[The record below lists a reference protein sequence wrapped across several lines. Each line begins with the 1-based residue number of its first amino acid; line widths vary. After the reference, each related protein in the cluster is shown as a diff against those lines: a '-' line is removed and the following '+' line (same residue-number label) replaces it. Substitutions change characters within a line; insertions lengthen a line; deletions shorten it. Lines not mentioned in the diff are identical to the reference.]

1 MNGTRNPFEYYFEQ
15 PGGVSVEQ
23 LKAQQSVI
31 KSRKENAALAGTLN
45 ASGNGYDWS
54 EEYLE
59 ERVGFPQNT
68 IHLNSETKKWMTD
81 KSTVRLGESVPLEFM

>member
-1 MNGTRNPFEYYFEQ
+1 MEYGDGYSYAEKEPVNGTRNPFEYYFEQ

-59 ERVGFPQNT
+59 EMGRISAKY
-68 IHLNSETKKWMTD
+68 IHLN
-81 KSTVRLGESVPLEFM
+81 R